1 MPVAAARVLKLDRP
15 HRSAGNES
23 AGGAWN
29 LADFD
34 ADCDAR
40 VESARDRCRTLLA
53 EAVAEADELRAAAR
67 AEGLAEGRTEG
78 LRAAAAQIEKAAG
91 RKAETLAADRLAAAL
106 PALEALTAAYAEEQQ
121 RWRARWEAD
130 AVALAC
136 GIAERLLN
144 RTLAAHPDA
153 AADLAAEALA
163 AASGQSAAVSLHP
176 DDLAALG
183 ETFAETVRSAFG
195 PDSTLTADSTLS
207 RGDCVVRTAD
217 GEIDGRLSARLDRI
231 AAELLPAADGD
242 DG

>member
-15 HRSAGNES
+15 HRPAGNDP

-34 ADCDAR
+34 ADCEAR
-40 VESARDRCRTLLA
+40 VETARDRCRTLLA
-53 EAVAEADELRAAAR
+53 EAVAEADALRADAR
-67 AEGLAEGRTEG
+67 AGGLAAGRTEG
-78 LRAAAAQIEKAAG
+78 LRAAAAQVEKAAT

-144 RTLAAHPDA
+144 RTLAAGPAA

-163 AASGQSAAVSLHP
+163 AASGQTAAVSMHP

-183 ETFAETVRSAFG
+183 EAFVDRVSSALG
-195 PDSTLTADSTLS
+195 PGSTLTGDETLS

-231 AAELLPAADGD
+231 AAELLPAADG
-242 DG
+242 GEE